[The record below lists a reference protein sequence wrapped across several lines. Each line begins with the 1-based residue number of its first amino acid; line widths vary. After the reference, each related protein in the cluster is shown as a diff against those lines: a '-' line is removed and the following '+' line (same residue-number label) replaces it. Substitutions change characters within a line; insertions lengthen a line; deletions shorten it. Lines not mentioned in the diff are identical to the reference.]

1 MSILIIFETVIK
13 ALLLLLGILAY
24 KGHAWAFGLF
34 VGVSATVIVFDIILA
49 IIAYSADKDIE
60 RNDLL

>member
-1 MSILIIFETVIK
+1 MSVFIIIETVIK
-13 ALLLLLGILAY
+13 ALLLVLGILAY

-34 VGVSATVIVFDIILA
+34 VGVSASVILIDIILA
-49 IIAYSADKDIE
+49 MIAHSADKEIE